1 MRDEKS
7 RYQLPVTE
15 FVVFFAGVGSAMLRV
30 LLCLL
35 TGRRVS

>member
-7 RYQLPVTE
+7 LYKMPIAE
-15 FVVFFAGVGSAMLRV
+15 FVVTVAGVGSAMLRV